1 MKFVFC
7 SSVER
12 EVFGS
17 LGTHLSIPSV
27 VTRVTYGDTAS
38 RNGPLRIA
46 RNPTFFFL
54 PSFSDNGKHCRAA
67 IELLRRESSL
77 DRGEGGVSSRLS
89 LTHSLGRH

>member
-54 PSFSDNGKHCRAA
+54 PSFSDNGKHSVVLRSNSFVESRHS
-67 IELLRRESSL
+67 IEVKE
-77 DRGEGGVSSRLS
+77 V
-89 LTHSLGRH
+89 

>member
-12 EVFGS
+12 EVFAS
-17 LGTHLSIPSV
+17 LRTHLSIPSV

-46 RNPTFFFL
+46 LNQTFFL
-54 PSFSDNGKHCRAA
+54 PSFSDNGKHSVVLRSNSFVESRHS
-67 IELLRRESSL
+67 IEVKE
-77 DRGEGGVSSRLS
+77 V
-89 LTHSLGRH
+89 